1 MNDNPVRALIASSP
15 MHVRQVILVALCCL
29 INTADGYDVLSLAL
43 AAPQLAREWGVSP
56 ARLGI
61 AFSAS
66 SIGLILG
73 AMLVAPL
80 ADRLGRRT
88 LVLAALVDV
97 TVVHWCSAMAESISV
112 MTALRLAMGLGLGT
126 LTVSLN
132 VLVAEFSSDRWRNVL
147 LAILHMGFSL
157 GMAVSG
163 AVAALLLQPF
173 GWRAIFVG
181 GGVFNLGVLLVAL
194 AFLLESPEYLTS
206 RQPRN
211 ALARI
216 NAVLA
221 KLKHAPLGV
230 LPPMP
235 THGRPKI
242 SVAALL
248 APGTRQATV
257 LLWLASLAFAVVG
270 YFLMNWKPQILVN
283 AGMTPTQASY
293 VGIVNGAFGILGH
306 LSIAVLSKRI
316 EETRL
321 TGIYLGLMVVT
332 LLVFGTIPASPV
344 LLLGTAGML
353 NLFTVGAY
361 TGLFLVAIKF
371 YSAEARNSGVGFMVG
386 WSRAGAVI
394 GPMLGGLLIGA
405 KLDREMTFAVF
416 ASIAV
421 VPVLSMF
428 LAARLPIAERGPAK
442 LTPAA

>member
-1 MNDNPVRALIASSP
+1 MNDNPVRALIVNSP
-15 MHVRQVILVALCCL
+15 MHARQVILVMLCCL
-29 INTADGYDVLSLAL
+29 INTADGYDVLSLGQ
-43 AAPQLAREWGVSP
+43 AAPMLSKEWGVSP
-56 ARLGI
+56 AQLGI
-61 AFSAS
+61 AFSAT

-80 ADRLGRRT
+80 ADRFGRRT
-88 LVLAALVDV
+88 MVLLALLDV
-97 TVVHWCSAMAESISV
+97 TIVHWCSAIVDSIWV
-112 MTALRLAMGLGLGT
+112 MTFLRLAMGLGLGT

-132 VLVAEFSSDRWRNVL
+132 VLIAEFSSDRWRNVFI
-147 LAILHMGFSL
+147 AILHMGFSL

-163 AVAALLLQPF
+163 AVAASMLKPH
-173 GWRAIFVG
+173 GWPAIFVG
-181 GGVFNLGVLLVAL
+181 GGVLNGVVLLIAL
-194 AFLLESPEYLTS
+194 AYLLESPEYLTS

-211 ALARI
+211 ALNRV

-221 KLKHAPLGV
+221 KLKHAPLAV

-235 THGRPKI
+235 SVKRPKI

-248 APGTRQATV
+248 TPDTRQATV
-257 LLWLASLAFAVVG
+257 LLWLASLTFAVVG

-321 TGIYLGLMVVT
+321 TGIYLALMVVT
-332 LLVFGTIPASPV
+332 LVLFGTIPASPV
-344 LLLGTAGML
+344 LLLATAGVL
-353 NLFTVGAY
+353 NLFTVGVY

-371 YSAEARNSGVGFMVG
+371 YSTETRNAGVGFMFG

-394 GPMLGGLLIGA
+394 GPILGGLLIGA
-405 KLDREMTFAVF
+405 KLGREMTFAVF

-428 LAARLPIAERGPAK
+428 LAARLPVASFKEFRTGSA
-442 LTPAA
+442 